1 GPRGGGGGGGG
12 GPPRGG
18 DLVAGG
24 GRRLE
29 RLLLPAEEEERADV
43 VVDVVLVLGVRLLD
57 LGEAAGALGGVARV
71 EQGAGQAPPGQRIL
85 GGAVERGAVEGDCRL
100 PRLDPREQGRAER
113 RGGGGAAIRA
123 RAARGSGRARRRSAA
138 RDGGSAGTR
147 GGA

>member
-12 GPPRGG
+12 GPAPGG
-18 DLVAGG
+18 ELVAGG

-29 RLLLPAEEEERADV
+29 RPLLPAEEEGRGDG

-85 GGAVERGAVEGDCRL
+85 GVAVERGAVEGDCRL
-100 PRLDPREQGRAER
+100 PRLDPREQDRAER
-113 RGGGGAAIRA
+113 RVGVEIAIRA
-123 RAARGSGRARRRSAA
+123 VAGARVVEAPRQTEEVLVRAVEPQR
-138 RDGGSAGTR
+138 
-147 GGA
+147 